1 MYSSAYVYIYTYG
14 FVYIFCI
21 DIQIG
26 LILSKYQK
34 CFVQSVLP
42 VMSWPY
48 TCVLLQCCFFSFE
61 IWSLFSFWSCSVAGF
76 VHVLLLFKVF
86 LCCFLPMAWYLHH
99 SVLMLQHVNF
109 AFNFYVQH
117 AMKVVLFRLIN
128 ICWSFHCFCFVAN
141 LWFSPLPDVILYFW
155 MNLTSA
161 VFLYFRLFNF
171 ACAMDSFLIWST
183 VKQAAL

>member
-14 FVYIFCI
+14 FLYIFCI
-21 DIQIG
+21 DLQIG
-26 LILSKYQK
+26 LILSKYPK

-48 TCVLLQCCFFSFE
+48 TCLPLQCCFFSFE
-61 IWSLFSFWSCSVAGF
+61 IWSLLFLLKLLSYWFCSCV
-76 VHVLLLFKVF
+76 
-86 LCCFLPMAWYLHH
+86 CCLPMACDILH

-109 AFNFYVQH
+109 AFNFNVQH
-117 AMKVVLFRLIN
+117 AMKLFLFRLIN
-128 ICWSFHCFCFVAN
+128 ICWSFHYFCFVAN
-141 LWFSPLPDVILYFW
+141 LKFPPLTDIILYFW

-161 VFLYFRLFNF
+161 VFLYFSLFNF
-171 ACAMDSFLIWST
+171 ACTMASFLIWST